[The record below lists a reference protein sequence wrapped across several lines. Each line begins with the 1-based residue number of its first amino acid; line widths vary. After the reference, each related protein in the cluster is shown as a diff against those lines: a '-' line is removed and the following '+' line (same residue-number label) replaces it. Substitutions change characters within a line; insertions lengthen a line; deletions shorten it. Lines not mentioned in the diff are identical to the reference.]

1 MKLRRRVVL
10 CTMAI
15 AVAGCASPVPVA
27 SNFAMSTQKVARMS
41 HHWNVVADDVI
52 TQTLAS
58 IEKNP
63 ELQKRAVFVEQAY
76 PGSVFDRAFRNFMI
90 TKLVEKG
97 QFVNVCRSEPQAA
110 SGFVQPPGLPAVS
123 VQYETQVVQHRGKV
137 PHYRPGAL
145 TWLAA
150 NVAAIYNLSTVDHS
164 SDFIGAGA
172 AGLIIANDVLA
183 GHVAAPTRTELIL
196 TTTITEDNRY
206 VLRKS
211 DIYYVPDADAALF
224 IKQVAQHNPCPSA
237 AKVAEMGEV
246 PVSVDRRGMAD
257 AAEAGRYQM
266 FVNAMRRANPEW
278 RPYVDPSAEESIAY
292 Y

>member
-1 MKLRRRVVL
+1 MELRRRVVL

-15 AVAGCASPVPVA
+15 AVVGCASPVPVA
-27 SNFAMSTQKVARMS
+27 NNFPISTQKVARMS

-58 IEKNP
+58 IEKSP

-90 TKLVEKG
+90 TRLVEKG
-97 QFVNVCRSEPQAA
+97 QFVNVCRAEPQTA
-110 SGFVQPPGLPAVS
+110 SGFAQPPGLPAVS

-172 AGLIIANDVLA
+172 AGLLVANDVLA

-206 VLRKS
+206 ILRKS

-224 IKQVAQHNPCPSA
+224 IKQVAQRNPCPSSG
-237 AKVAEMGEV
+237 KVADGQEPPASIGGQAV
-246 PVSVDRRGMAD
+246 AN

-266 FVNAMRRANPEW
+266 FVNSMRRANPEW
-278 RPYVDPSAEESIAY
+278 RPYVSPSYDEDMDFY
-292 Y
+292 